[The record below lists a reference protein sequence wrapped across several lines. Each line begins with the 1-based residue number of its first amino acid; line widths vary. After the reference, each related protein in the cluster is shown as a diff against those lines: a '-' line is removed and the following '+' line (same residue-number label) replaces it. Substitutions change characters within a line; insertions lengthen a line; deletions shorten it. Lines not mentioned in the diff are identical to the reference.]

1 MVQYESASSFE
12 NDCPLRYS
20 YKQIKIIGSDED
32 EKETDGNGFGFT
44 DCGSVIMGMQTVLVD
59 E

>member
-20 YKQIKIIGSDED
+20 YKQIKIIGSDEY
-32 EKETDGNGFGFT
+32 EKDTDDNGLGFT
-44 DCGSVIMGMQTVLVD
+44 DCGSVIIGV
-59 E
+59 